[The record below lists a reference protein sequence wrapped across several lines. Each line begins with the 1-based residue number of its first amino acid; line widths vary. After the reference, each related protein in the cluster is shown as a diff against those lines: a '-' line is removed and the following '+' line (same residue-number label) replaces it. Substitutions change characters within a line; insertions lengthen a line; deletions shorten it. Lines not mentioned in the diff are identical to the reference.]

1 MRVSS
6 ILAEVVDRLLIKKIY
21 EEYVFKRRISVL
33 AGHLSRLIPEG
44 AQVLDVGCGDGQLTC
59 AVSQSRH
66 DITIEGIDIVM
77 REKTDIP
84 VTVFNGRN
92 FPYRDASFD
101 VVLLIDMLHHTTDQM
116 ILLREARR
124 VTRKAI
130 IIKDHLCE
138 RFGATAILRA
148 MDWVGNARY
157 HISLTYNYWSK
168 KEWFEAFN
176 SLNLTPKEWITD
188 VKLYPF
194 PANLIF
200 GRALQFIARI
210 DLR

>member
-1 MRVSS
+1 MSV
-6 ILAEVVDRLLIKKIY
+6 AQKAAAVADRLFIKNIY
-21 EEYVFKRRISVL
+21 EAYVFKRRISVL
-33 AGHLSRLIPEG
+33 AGHLSILIPEG
-44 AQVLDVGCGDGQLTC
+44 AKVLDVGCGDGQLTN
-59 AVSQSRH
+59 AILQSRQ
-66 DITIEGIDIVM
+66 DITVEGIDIVM
-77 REKTDIP
+77 REKTAIP
-84 VTVFNGRN
+84 VTVFDGRY
-92 FPYRDASFD
+92 FPYPDACFD

-116 ILLREARR
+116 VLLKEALR

-157 HISLTYNYWSK
+157 HVSLTYNYWSK